1 MTDAEKD
8 AGRQVVVC
16 RVPAHPSRTFG
27 TFCSVQMKLMSLG
40 CGLLVTQALLNSPC
54 RRAQVVQDLVLW
66 HAGTRQAGSRQT
78 WQPDRELRR

>member
-8 AGRQVVVC
+8 AGRHVVVC

-27 TFCSVQMKLMSLG
+27 SAFCSAQMKLMSLG

-54 RRAQVVQDLVLW
+54 RRAQVVQDLVLR
-66 HAGTRQAGSRQT
+66 HAGTR
-78 WQPDRELRR
+78 